1 MQSAISGNPPASL
14 TPAPREFEAH
24 LLLEAALRL
33 QAVQTHWDNSKGDVD
48 EALSYNRRLWSD
60 FLDSVCDHRPSL
72 PNEVRQTIAT
82 LGLLVAN
89 QTSAIA
95 ADPRPERLTT
105 LIGINREIAA
115 GLLGEG

>member
-1 MQSAISGNPPASL
+1 MQSAATGNPPTSPP
-14 TPAPREFEAH
+14 PAPRELEAH

-33 QAVQTHWDNSKGDVD
+33 QAVQATWDNSKGDVD

-60 FLDSVCDHRPSL
+60 FLDSVCEHRPAL

-82 LGLLVAN
+82 LGLFVAN

-95 ADPRPERLTT
+95 ADPRPERLTA

>member
-1 MQSAISGNPPASL
+1 MQNAVTSNPQAS
-14 TPAPREFEAH
+14 PPSAPREVDAH

-48 EALSYNRRLWSD
+48 EALSYNRRLWTD
-60 FLDSVCDHRPSL
+60 FLDSVCDHRPAL
-72 PNEVRQTIAT
+72 PNEVRQIIAT
-82 LGLLVAN
+82 LGLFVAN

-95 ADPRPERLTT
+95 ADPRPERLTP

>member
-1 MQSAISGNPPASL
+1 MQDTATSSRPGHPAA
-14 TPAPREFEAH
+14 APREIQAH

-33 QAVQTHWDNSKGDVD
+33 QAVQTRWDNSKGDVD

-60 FLDSVCDHRPSL
+60 FLDCVGDSRPSL
-72 PNEVRQTIAT
+72 PHEVRHSIASLGLFVENQTI
-82 LGLLVAN
+82 
-89 QTSAIA
+89 AIA

-115 GLLGEG
+115 GLLGQA